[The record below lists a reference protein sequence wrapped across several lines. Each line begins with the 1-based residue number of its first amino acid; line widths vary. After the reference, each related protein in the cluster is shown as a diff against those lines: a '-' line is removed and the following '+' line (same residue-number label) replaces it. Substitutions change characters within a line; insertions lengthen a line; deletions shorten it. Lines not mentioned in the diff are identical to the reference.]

1 MTFSDFLDKNTA
13 VAEPAELSTY
23 ENSEQLIRAL
33 RSVGRQMGWGD
44 AVTGTFASVIPA
56 GARVLV
62 KPNLVLHQNNGPWTF
77 DAVITHPSLVR
88 ATVSELLRTGLSEV
102 HVGDAPIQSCNFE
115 HLLDRSGLGSWATD
129 LAARERRFTGIR
141 DFRRTVAS
149 FEGGIR
155 VAEENKVDLKHYA
168 LFDLGRDSLLE
179 PVTTEEPLFRVTC
192 YDPKFLAKTHSRG
205 RHQYLITKDVL
216 EADVVVNLPK
226 LKMHKKAGITNA
238 LKNLVGINGNKE
250 YLPHHRIGGSGAQGD
265 CYPGKSRVKEVIERI
280 YDFQNASP
288 DGSRARLVAPLL
300 RPLMGWLAIAGD
312 ETGLE
317 GSWSGNDTVWRMS
330 LDLNRI
336 LMYGRP
342 DGTMADIPQ
351 RTVLHIC
358 DGVIAGQGNG
368 PLSPEPFNLNLLLG
382 GQNAAAVDF
391 VGAHFLG
398 LDPMKVPIV
407 TGAFGQFRWPL
418 ATFPPERVA
427 ASWNGQS
434 QGVAGA
440 ARALSL
446 PAPKHVP
453 AGWLSILRET
463 AVASASPV

>member
-1 MTFSDFLDKNTA
+1 MMFSAFLDNNA
-13 VAEPAELSTY
+13 VVAEPAEASVY
-23 ENSEQLIRAL
+23 ENPEQLIRAL
-33 RSVGRQMGWGD
+33 RSVGRQMGWGNSES
-44 AVTGTFASVIPA
+44 GTFAGVIPA
-56 GARVLV
+56 GARVLL

-77 DAVITHPSLVR
+77 DAVITHPSLVQ
-88 ATVSELLRTGLSEV
+88 ATVSELLRTGLSEI

-129 LAARERRFTGIR
+129 LVARDRRFIGIR
-141 DFRRTVAS
+141 DFRRTIAS
-149 FEGGIR
+149 FEDGIR
-155 VAEENKVDLKHYA
+155 VAEEDKVDVRHYA

-192 YDPKFLAKTHSRG
+192 YDPNFLAKTHSPG

-250 YLPHHRIGGSGAQGD
+250 YLPHHRIGGSEAKGD
-265 CYPGKSRVKEVIERI
+265 CYPGKSRVKEAIERI

-300 RPLMGWLAIAGD
+300 RPLVGWLAIAGD
-312 ETGLE
+312 ETGIE

-342 DGTMADIPQ
+342 DGTMADVPQ

-358 DGVIAGQGNG
+358 DGIIAGQGNG
-368 PLSPEPFNLNLLLG
+368 PLSPEPFNLNVFLAG
-382 GQNAAAVDF
+382 ENPAAVDF
-391 VGAHFLG
+391 AGAYFLG

-418 ATFPPERVA
+418 ASFPPERVV
-427 ASWNGQS
+427 ASLNAQRQS
-434 QGVAGA
+434 VAEA

-446 PAPKHVP
+446 PAPEHVP
-453 AGWLSILRET
+453 AGWVSVLGPTS
-463 AVASASPV
+463 VASALPV